1 MSWPVETWLT
11 ERALHRVLVRY
22 AQLCDQ
28 RDWAAITEV
37 FSDTASACYGGW
49 PLPDRAAILRMLQ
62 RHLGGCG
69 PTQHLLGN
77 LLVDH
82 QADTLYSKVSVRA
95 AHRGAGAL
103 AEQTYECLGE
113 YHDRWE
119 HTAQGWRIAHRSM
132 VIALEFGSRAV
143 LRPADS
149 GLLEV
154 HLGNG
159 QQAVVDCN

>member
-1 MSWPVETWLT
+1 MTPSDDGLALPAEAWHT

-37 FSDTASACYGGW
+37 FSDTASARYGGW

-62 RHLGGCG
+62 RNLGGCG

-77 LLVDH
+77 LLLDH
-82 QADTLYSKVSVRA
+82 QAGTLCSRVSVRA

-113 YHDRWE
+113 YHDRWV
-119 HTAQGWRIAHRSM
+119 HTAQGWRIAHREM
-132 VIALEFGSRAV
+132 VIGLEFGSRAV
-143 LRPADS
+143 LSPAQS
-149 GLLEV
+149 
-154 HLGNG
+154 
-159 QQAVVDCN
+159 